1 MRPVNS
7 RFLRSFRTAIAV
19 ALAVAAI
26 VITSRTKWEA
36 VATTGVT
43 ISPATGGQAISLDGT
58 TDGGT
63 ASCTSLV
70 GPVVTEQASGDIAS
84 GTMSLTPPAGFEFC
98 QGGTASVSAVGLSTT
113 LALGSS
119 AVTRD
124 PSGSVSI
131 AVSSASTGNS
141 VGRISFAGLSVRP
154 TNRFPAT
161 GNISIG
167 GQSIPSPLAGGGFL
181 SSVPG
186 SATAIS
192 HVSGSFADGTVR
204 SSVATINLQTIDQFG
219 NVRTNDS
226 STQVTLGLVASGGSL
241 VDLGGT
247 SYSEY
252 LYCQA
257 GRTGTLSAG
266 VATWSQCVVTRSG
279 SGWRLR
285 ATSTGLP
292 TWTSSLPFT
301 TSPVAPSSLAFG
313 TASASYGYINLAN
326 VAAVPAVVGFPS
338 GGVTETGV
346 LTVVLTDRFG
356 RTATGEYAV
365 PVSAQ
370 GSQNVEGLSIDAR
383 SLADGAVTST
393 VKFVSAVGSQAS
405 SVVTGATLTK
415 DTVPPF
421 APDISKL
428 TVSNN
433 LPAVADGLVGISGA
447 VEASA
452 TVSAFGSE
460 PSSSTIALSV
470 AQADA
475 SGAFPSVSLGPNGET
490 VASGTFGVSGVYVTA
505 SDAAGNRGP
514 SSYIAVNRD
523 ANPLPQSARVWLSG
537 STYDV
542 VNASN
547 VASGSVEVSWSA
559 PPEAGELVVCLS
571 DSTRPATGTFDL
583 CASGSQ
589 SWGVST
595 STSVA
600 SNSPRTVVVTG
611 ISVQSL
617 ASGRIRV
624 QVRHTDEAGNSKGEF
639 TGVSAVKDTA
649 TTNPTA
655 TSIRVKSGS
664 ANEQDAINLASRS
677 SVYVDVGFA
686 TAPGETGLL
695 SVRLTSSGVSGTC
708 SEVSGSVP
716 VTSSIGTQT
725 NIVVGPMNASC
736 LADGVVTISA
746 QFTDSSGNVGA
757 SVIGTTGATKD
768 TVAPQPP
775 SLTAMTL
782 TNNAPGTADS
792 LVVQSSVGSAG
803 DTTEVWRDATFT
815 SLISSGP
822 ASAGLTVSLGDN
834 HETSASRTG
843 MSAVY
848 VSLIDSVGNRSSPTE
863 VVVDNLANPG
873 PLSVR
878 VQDDPA
884 LGSTQTTL
892 VVTFAVT
899 PQPGSLE
906 VSVGGTSPISF
917 PADTSGTETQVTPVS
932 TSLLS
937 SLPVSIGVRHVDVAG
952 NSVATATFSLTDAQ
966 PPAQPSAP
974 ALDAAQSVTVSGSPT
989 TSLRRPTFVGQAG
1002 AVEAGA
1008 LVTLYEGTTA
1018 IGSASS
1024 PGISGAFSVAP
1035 SVDLADGSHSV
1046 KIKATDAKGNVSVP
1060 SNVYTFVVDATNP
1073 LSGVLTLDASADPGS
1088 SSSDRITSHT
1098 SPTFSVTGASDTGV
1112 GIASVQLQRASAGSG
1127 WSFVDTGLAATAPVS
1142 GSYLLTSSALTDAE
1156 YRFQAVVTDKAGR
1169 QSTTPAVMVTVD
1181 GSAPVP
1187 GTVAMRTGSDTGASP
1202 SDAVTNVA
1210 TPAFRVT
1217 GAGDTGSGIWKVQ
1230 LRGSAVGGGTLSD
1243 VGSPVLLA
1251 TDGGYDLSTPSS
1263 LADGVYDI
1271 SAKVFDVAGNDASTP
1286 TIPIRVDT
1294 TAPVPGI
1301 LTLGDTYGVSFSD
1314 GLVSVATPQFTLT
1327 GMSDAGS
1334 GLASAQ
1340 LEVDGVISGSTVAL
1354 GNAAFYSLSAAS
1366 LTSGTYS
1373 VRARVTDIA
1382 GNSETTPAV
1391 TVKVDLLPPAPG
1403 SLEVVDANGNPAAS
1417 PVLPSRTVPLKL
1429 SAATDT
1435 FGIDSAVAQFSTDSG
1450 VTWSGGTAFVGSEP
1464 RTAMISSAPTG
1475 TFMVR
1480 GLVTDNAGLT
1490 AATNPVTVVVDLD
1503 APTVTAVTTTASGS
1517 KKAGDTVA
1525 ITVTFSEPV
1534 TSTGVSQLQLE
1545 TGSTDR
1551 DATCP
1556 TVTVSS
1562 TLTCTYT
1569 VVNGDVTAHLD
1580 YVSTGALTGTMTDA
1594 AGNPA
1599 VLTLPALGQSGL
1611 STQQTIVID
1620 TTAPTVSGV
1629 ATSVIPGTYGIGAVI
1644 PIEVGFTEPVVVDT
1658 SGGIPRLTV
1667 ATGGAGRTVNY
1678 ASGSGTATLTFRYTV
1693 TRGDSSTGLDVL
1705 GTGALALNGATVRDA
1720 AGNDAVL
1727 TLVPTGSLSA
1737 AGAVAVD
1744 TTVPTVTSVTTTAA
1758 DGPYMAGS
1766 VIPIVVTFSE
1776 PVTVTGTAQLLL
1788 ETGLVDRQVMLTSG
1802 SGTATLTFRY
1812 TVQFGDTSAD
1822 LDYVSVRA
1830 LTVTGGAISDVTGN
1844 EADYSLPIPGTL
1856 QSLAGGAA
1864 VVVDTTP
1871 PAAPT
1876 NVSLTTATDTGRSR
1890 TDGVTNV
1897 TAVSVIGTAEAGS
1910 VVTLY
1915 DNDTE
1920 IAGATGTAST
1930 GTFTIATTLATGNHA
1945 ITAKATDAAGN
1956 TGNASLI
1963 LPVTVDQVA
1972 PTVISVSS
1980 TVNPGAYRAGTTIP
1994 MYISFSEPVS
2004 VDGTP
2009 LLAMETGLVD
2019 TVASYVSGSGTSTLR
2034 FDYVVAPGDT
2044 SSHLDY
2050 VDTAALGAGTGAIAD
2065 AAGNMAT
2072 LTLPGTGTGSSL
2084 AGSVAVAIDTAAPT
2098 VIRVDAVSPNGTYY
2112 LGKTISISVTVSDPV
2127 FVSGSPYLSL
2137 SGGGGAGYA
2146 SGSGTTVLNFV
2157 YVVGRDQF
2165 TSRLDYSATGG
2176 LVIPTG
2182 SGIADSA
2189 GNPLTTTLA
2198 SPRSSGSISFNSSI
2212 SVEGRDPPG
2221 PEVPTPLPTPTRTPI
2236 PTPTVAPTVIPVQAG
2251 GPGGMFSG
2259 AIQGPVAAPGTAVIP
2274 ADATIAPATPTNPV
2288 EAGAAGTSPQATPST
2303 LFIPF
2308 DPEFAFPNTSSG
2320 SGSVNL
2326 SPNPIYGSIAGSLGA
2341 TGAGAGPPN
2350 VLSAAEVTQSY
2361 TGRPVSR
2368 FQLAGYGGQ
2377 SGLAVAAVSTGA
2389 IAVVGLKSDGG
2400 SVMMI
2405 GETGGGAPVVVG
2417 VQTSPELVASIRS
2430 RFAGADV
2437 EVIFDPAPSRLSDVQ
2452 RGSLGGGNTTP
2463 AGAPFDLQL
2472 RVVVAGRPVPVGSR
2486 DVTDVPTVTVHLPVN
2501 PNGAAVPNSGSFAWL
2516 VADYGPDGEFI
2527 GYLRPQATFNPETN
2541 SVSMALPVDQLQGTL
2556 FLPVFLTPSWVQS
2569 TRASA
2574 HIYGSPM
2581 PDAVDFGLAG
2591 PQFTVFPV
2599 VAPQVAGRIKVF
2611 NPVTEGYGWIN
2622 AADVGPAIGP

>member
-1 MRPVNS
+1 MRSVNS
-7 RFLRSFRTAIAV
+7 RFLRFLRTAIAI

-26 VITSRTKWEA
+26 VVTSRNKWEA

-43 ISPATGGQAISLDGT
+43 ISAATGGQAISLDGT

-70 GPVVTEQASGDIAS
+70 GPVITEQGSGDIAG

-98 QGGTASVSAVGLSTT
+98 QGGTASASAVGLSTT

-154 TNRFPAT
+154 TNRLPAS

-167 GQSIPSPLAGGGFL
+167 GQSIPSPLAGGGSL

-186 SATAIS
+186 SATEIS
-192 HVSGSFADGTVR
+192 HVSGSFADGKVR
-204 SSVATINLQTIDQFG
+204 SSVEMIKVQTTDQFG

-226 STQVTLGLVASGGSL
+226 STQVTLGLVASDGFL
-241 VDLGGT
+241 VDQGGT
-247 SYSEY
+247 PYSEY
-252 LYCQA
+252 LSCQA

-279 SGWRLR
+279 SAWRLQAR
-285 ATSTGLP
+285 SAGLP
-292 TWTSSLPFT
+292 TWTSTSVFT

-313 TASASYGYINLAN
+313 TASASFGYINLAN

-338 GGVTETGV
+338 GGVTEPGV

-356 RTATGEYAV
+356 RTATGAYAV

-370 GSQNVEGLSIDAR
+370 GSQMVEGLFIDAS

-393 VKFVSAVGSQAS
+393 VRFVSAVGSQS
-405 SVVTGATLTK
+405 SPVVTGSTLTK
-415 DTVPPF
+415 DTVPPV
-421 APDISKL
+421 APDLSKL
-428 TVSNN
+428 TVTNSSAAAPD
-433 LPAVADGLVGISGA
+433 LLGGLSGA
-447 VEASA
+447 VEASGLVSVFVAPPSPSTVPLA
-452 TVSAFGSE
+452 TV
-460 PSSSTIALSV
+460 L
-470 AQADA
+470 ADA
-475 SGAFPSVSLGPNGET
+475 SGAVSSVSLGLNGET
-490 VASGTFGVSGVYVTA
+490 AASGTFGVSGVYVTA
-505 SDAAGNRGP
+505 SDGAGNRGP
-514 SSYIAVNRD
+514 SSFIAVNRD
-523 ANPLPQSARVWLSG
+523 ANPMPQSARVWLSG

-542 VNASN
+542 INASN
-547 VASGSVEVSWSA
+547 FASVSVEVSWSSA
-559 PPEAGELVVCLS
+559 PEAGSLEVCLS
-571 DSTRPATGTFDL
+571 DTTRPATGTFDL

-589 SWGVST
+589 SWGVRT

-600 SNSPRTVVVTG
+600 AGSPRTVVVSG
-611 ISVQSL
+611 ISVTSL
-617 ASGRIRV
+617 TSGRIGV
-624 QVRHTDEAGNSKGEF
+624 QVRHTDEAGNTKGEF
-639 TGVSAVKDTA
+639 TGVSAVKDVA
-649 TTNPTA
+649 TSDPTA
-655 TSIRVKSGS
+655 SSIRVKSGPS
-664 ANEQDAINLASRS
+664 NRQDEINLSSQA

-686 TAPGETGLL
+686 AAPAETGML
-695 SVRLTSSGVSGTC
+695 SVLLTSSGVSGTC
-708 SEVSGSVP
+708 SEVAGSAP
-716 VTSSIGTQT
+716 VTSSLGTQT
-725 NIVVGPMNASC
+725 SIMVGPMSASC
-736 LADGVVTISA
+736 LADGTVTVSATFSDSAGNGGTLVTGSIS
-746 QFTDSSGNVGA
+746 
-757 SVIGTTGATKD
+757 ATKD
-768 TVAPQPP
+768 TLAPQPP
-775 SLTAMTL
+775 SLAAMTL
-782 TNNAPGTADS
+782 TNNAPGTVDS
-792 LVVQSSVGSAG
+792 LVVQPSVGSAG
-803 DTTEVWRDATFT
+803 DTIEVWRDATFT
-815 SLISSGP
+815 SLISSG
-822 ASAGLTVSLGDN
+822 AVTVSLGDN
-834 HETSASRTG
+834 HETLAGQTG
-843 MSAVY
+843 LSAVY
-848 VSLIDSVGNRSSPTE
+848 VSLFDSVGNRSSPTE
-863 VVVDNLANPG
+863 VVVDNVANTG

-884 LGSTQTTL
+884 LLPTQTTL
-892 VVTFAVT
+892 VFTFASKPEVGT
-899 PQPGSLE
+899 LY

-917 PADTSGTETQVTPVS
+917 TADTSGTETQVTPVS

-937 SLPVSIGVRHVDVAG
+937 SLPVSIGVRHVDLAG
-952 NSVATATFSLTDAQ
+952 NSVATSTFSLTDAQ
-966 PPAQPSAP
+966 PPAQPSAL
-974 ALDAAQSVTVSGSPT
+974 ALDAAQSVTVSGFPT
-989 TSLRRPTFVGQAG
+989 TSLRRPTFVGPAG
-1002 AVEAGA
+1002 AVEVGA

-1024 PGISGAFSVAP
+1024 SGISGAFSVAP

-1046 KIKATDAKGNVSVP
+1046 TIKATDAKGNVSVP
-1060 SNVYTFVVDATNP
+1060 STGYTFVVDATNP
-1073 LSGVLTLDASADPGS
+1073 VNGVLTLDASADLGS
-1088 SSSDRITSHT
+1088 SSSDRTTSQT
-1098 SPTFSVTGASDTGV
+1098 SPTFTVTGASDTGV

-1127 WSFVDTGLAATAPVS
+1127 WSFVDTGVAATAPVS
-1142 GSYLLTSSALTDAE
+1142 GSFLLTSSALTDAE
-1156 YRFQAVVTDKAGR
+1156 YQFQAVVTDKSGR
-1169 QSTTPAVMVTVD
+1169 QSTTAAITVTVD

-1187 GTVAMRTGSDTGASP
+1187 GTVAMWIGSDTGASP
-1202 SDAVTNVA
+1202 SDAVTSVA
-1210 TPAFRVT
+1210 TPTFRVT

-1251 TDGGYDLSTPSS
+1251 TDGGYDLPTPGT

-1286 TIPIRVDT
+1286 TILRVDT
-1294 TAPVPGI
+1294 TAPAPG
-1301 LTLGDTYGVSFSD
+1301 LLSLGDTYGVSFSD

-1327 GMSDAGS
+1327 GMSDGGA
-1334 GLASAQ
+1334 GLASAW
-1340 LEVDGVISGSTVAL
+1340 LEVDGVLSGSTVAL
-1354 GNAAFYSLSAAS
+1354 GNAASYSLSAAS
-1366 LTSGTYS
+1366 LTSGTYTI
-1373 VRARVTDIA
+1373 RARVTDIA
-1382 GNSETTPAV
+1382 GNSAPTPAV

-1403 SLEVVDANGNPAAS
+1403 SLAVVDANGNPVAS

-1435 FGIDSAVAQFSTDSG
+1435 FGIDSAVAQVSTDSG
-1450 VTWSGGTAFVGSEP
+1450 VTWSGSTAFVGSEP
-1464 RTAMISSAPTG
+1464 RTATISSAPTG

-1534 TSTGVSQLQLE
+1534 TSTGPSQLQLE

-1569 VVNGDVTAHLD
+1569 VVNGDVSAHLD
-1580 YVSTGALTGTMTDA
+1580 YVSTGALSGTMTDA

-1599 VLTLPALGQSGL
+1599 VLTLPALAQSGL

-1644 PIEVGFTEPVVVDT
+1644 PIEVGFTEPVVVNT
-1658 SGGIPRLTV
+1658 SGGIPQLTM
-1667 ATGGAGRTVNY
+1667 ATGGSGRTVNY

-1693 TRGDSSTGLDVL
+1693 TRGDSSTGLDVR
-1705 GTGALALNGATVRDA
+1705 GTGALTLNGATVRDA

-1727 TLVPTGSLSA
+1727 TLVPTGSLNA

-1744 TTVPTVTSVTTTAA
+1744 TTVPTVTSVTTAAA
-1758 DGPYMAGS
+1758 DGPYKAAS
-1766 VIPIVVTFSE
+1766 VIPVVVTFSE

-1802 SGTATLTFRY
+1802 SGTATLGFDY
-1812 TVQFGDTSAD
+1812 TVQAGDTSAD

-1844 EADYSLPIPGTL
+1844 EADYSLPDPASPA
-1856 QSLAGGAA
+1856 SLAGGAA
-1864 VVVDTTP
+1864 IMVDTTP

-1876 NVSLTTATDTGRSR
+1876 SVSLTTATDTGRSH

-1897 TAVSVIGTAEAGS
+1897 TAVSVTGTAEAAS
-1910 VVTLY
+1910 VVTLF
-1915 DNDTE
+1915 DNGTE

-1956 TGNASLI
+1956 TGDPSLI

-1980 TVNPGAYRAGTTIP
+1980 RVNPGAYRAGTSIP
-1994 MYISFSEPVS
+1994 MYISFTEPVI

-2044 SSHLDY
+2044 SSLLDY
-2050 VDTAALGAGTGAIAD
+2050 VDTAALSAGTGAIAD

-2072 LTLPGTGTGSSL
+2072 HTLPGTGTGSSL

-2127 FVSGSPYLSL
+2127 YVSGSPYLSL

-2165 TSRLDYSATGG
+2165 TSRLDYSAIGG

-2189 GNPLTTTLA
+2189 GNPLNTTLA
-2198 SPRSSGSISFNSSI
+2198 SPGSNGSLSFTSSI

-2221 PEVPTPLPTPTRTPI
+2221 PEAPTPLPTPTRTPV

-2259 AIQGPVAAPGTAVIP
+2259 PIQGPVAAPGTAVVP

-2320 SGSVNL
+2320 SGSANF
-2326 SPNPIYGSIAGSLGA
+2326 SPSPIYGSIAGSLGA
-2341 TGAGAGPPN
+2341 TGAGAGPPT

-2361 TGRPVSR
+2361 TGRPVAR
-2368 FQLAGYGGQ
+2368 FQLAGSGGQ

-2400 SVMMI
+2400 SVMMV
-2405 GETGGGAPVVVG
+2405 GETGGGSPVVVG

-2430 RFAGADV
+2430 RFTGADV

-2501 PNGAAVPNSGSFAWL
+2501 PNGAAVPDNGIFAWL

>member
-1 MRPVNS
+1 MRSVNS
-7 RFLRSFRTAIAV
+7 RFLRFFRTAIAI
-19 ALAVAAI
+19 ALAVSAI
-26 VITSRTKWEA
+26 VMTSRTKWEA

-154 TNRFPAT
+154 TNRVPAT

-167 GQSIPSPLAGGGFL
+167 GQSIPSPLAGGGSL

-186 SATAIS
+186 SATEIS

-204 SSVATINLQTIDQFG
+204 SSVATIKLQTIDQFG

-226 STQVTLGLVASGGSL
+226 STQVTLGLVASEGSL

-266 VATWSQCVVTRSG
+266 AATWSQCVVTRSG
-279 SGWRLR
+279 SAWRLQ
-285 ATSTGLP
+285 AHSAGLP
-292 TWTSSLPFT
+292 TWTSTSVFT

-313 TASASYGYINLAN
+313 TASASFGYINLAN

-338 GGVTETGV
+338 GGVTEPGV

-356 RTATGEYAV
+356 RTATGAYAV

-370 GSQNVEGLSIDAR
+370 GSQNVEGLPIDAS

-393 VKFVSAVGSQAS
+393 VKFVSAVGSQS
-405 SVVTGATLTK
+405 STVVPGAALTK
-415 DTVPPF
+415 DTVPPV
-421 APDISKL
+421 APDLSKL
-428 TVSNN
+428 TVTNISA
-433 LPAVADGLVGISGA
+433 AVPDLLGGSSGA
-447 VEASA
+447 VEASGLVSVFVTPPASSTVPLA
-452 TVSAFGSE
+452 TV
-460 PSSSTIALSV
+460 L
-470 AQADA
+470 ADA
-475 SGAFPSVSLGPNGET
+475 SGAVSSVSLGLNGET

-514 SSYIAVNRD
+514 SSFIAVNRD
-523 ANPLPQSARVWLSG
+523 ANPMPQSARVWLSG

-542 VNASN
+542 INASN
-547 VASGSVEVSWSA
+547 VASVGVEVSWSSA
-559 PPEAGELVVCLS
+559 PEAGSLEVCLS
-571 DSTRPATGTFDL
+571 DTTRPATGTFNL

-589 SWGVST
+589 SWGVRT
-595 STSVA
+595 FTSVA
-600 SNSPRTVVVTG
+600 AGSPRTVVVSG
-611 ISVQSL
+611 ISVTSL
-617 ASGRIRV
+617 TSGRIGV
-624 QVRHTDEAGNSKGEF
+624 QVRHTDEAGNTKGEF
-639 TGVSAVKDTA
+639 TGVSAVRDVA
-649 TTNPTA
+649 TSDPTA
-655 TSIRVKSGS
+655 ASIRVKSGPS
-664 ANEQDAINLASRS
+664 NDQDEINLASQA

-686 TAPGETGLL
+686 SAPAETGLL

-708 SEVSGSVP
+708 SEVSGSAP
-716 VTSSIGTQT
+716 VTSSLGTQT
-725 NIVVGPMNASC
+725 SIMVGPMSASC
-736 LADGVVTISA
+736 LADGAVTVSA
-746 QFTDSSGNVGA
+746 AFSDSAGNGGTWVTG
-757 SVIGTTGATKD
+757 SVSATKD

-775 SLTAMTL
+775 SLAAMTL
-782 TNNAPGTADS
+782 TNIAPGTADN

-803 DTTEVWRDATFT
+803 DTIEVWRDATFT
-815 SLISSGP
+815 SLISSGA

-834 HETSASRTG
+834 HETLAGQTG
-843 MSAVY
+843 LPAVY
-848 VSLIDSVGNRSSPTE
+848 VSLVDSVGNRSSPTE
-863 VVVDNLANPG
+863 VVVDNVANTG

-884 LGSTQTTL
+884 LLPTQTTL
-892 VVTFAVT
+892 VFTFASKPEVGT
-899 PQPGSLE
+899 LY

-917 PADTSGTETQVTPVS
+917 TADTSGTETQVTPVS
-932 TSLLS
+932 ISLLS
-937 SLPVSIGVRHVDVAG
+937 SLTISIGVRHVDLAG
-952 NSVATATFSLTDAQ
+952 NSVATSTFSLTDAQ
-966 PPAQPSAP
+966 PPAQPSAL
-974 ALDAAQSVTVSGSPT
+974 ALDAAQSMTVSGFPT
-989 TSLRRPTFVGQAG
+989 TSLRRPTFVGPAG
-1002 AVEAGA
+1002 AVEVGA

-1024 PGISGAFSVAP
+1024 SGISGAFSVAP

-1046 KIKATDAKGNVSVP
+1046 TIKATDAKGNVSAP
-1060 SNVYTFVVDATNP
+1060 STGYTFVVDATNP
-1073 LSGVLTLDASADPGS
+1073 LSGVLTLDASADLGF
-1088 SSSDRITSHT
+1088 SSSDRTTSQT
-1098 SPTFSVTGASDTGV
+1098 SPTFTVTGASDTGV

-1127 WSFVDTGLAATAPVS
+1127 WSFVDTGVAATAPVS
-1142 GSYLLTSSALTDAE
+1142 GSFLLTSSALTDAE

-1169 QSTTPAVMVTVD
+1169 QSTTPAITVTVD
-1181 GSAPVP
+1181 RSAPVP
-1187 GTVAMRTGSDTGASP
+1187 GTVAMWIVSDTGASR
-1202 SDAVTNVA
+1202 SDAVTSVA
-1210 TPAFRVT
+1210 TPTFRVT

-1294 TAPVPGI
+1294 TAPAPGT

-1327 GMSDAGS
+1327 GMSDGGA
-1334 GLASAQ
+1334 GLASAW
-1340 LEVDGVISGSTVAL
+1340 LEVEGVLSGSTVAL
-1354 GNAAFYSLSAAS
+1354 GNAASYSLSAAS

-1373 VRARVTDIA
+1373 IRARVTDIA
-1382 GNSETTPAV
+1382 GISAPTPAV

-1403 SLEVVDANGNPAAS
+1403 SLAVVDANGNPVAS

-1435 FGIDSAVAQFSTDSG
+1435 FGIDSAVAQVSTDSG
-1450 VTWSGGTAFVGSEP
+1450 VTWSGSTAFVGSEP
-1464 RTAMISSAPTG
+1464 RTATISSAPTG

-1534 TSTGVSQLQLE
+1534 TSTGPSHLLLE

-1569 VVNGDVTAHLD
+1569 VVNGDVSAHLD
-1580 YVSTGALTGTMTDA
+1580 YVSTGALSGTMTDA

-1629 ATSVIPGTYGIGAVI
+1629 ATSVIPGTYGIGAAI
-1644 PIEVGFTEPVVVDT
+1644 PIEVRFTEPVVVGI
-1658 SGGIPRLTV
+1658 SGGSPQLTM
-1667 ATGGAGRTVNY
+1667 ATGGSGRTVNY
-1678 ASGSGTATLTFRYTV
+1678 ASGSGTANLTFRYTV
-1693 TRGDSSTGLDVL
+1693 TRGDSSTGLDVR

-1727 TLVPTGSLSA
+1727 TLVPTGSLNA

-1758 DGPYMAGS
+1758 DGPYKAGS
-1766 VIPIVVTFSE
+1766 VIPVVVTFSE

-1788 ETGLVDRQVMLTSG
+1788 ETGLVDRQVMLTRG
-1802 SGTATLTFRY
+1802 SGTATLGFDY
-1812 TVQFGDTSAD
+1812 TVQAGDTSAD

-1844 EADYSLPIPGTL
+1844 EADYSLPDPASPA
-1856 QSLAGGAA
+1856 SLAGGAA
-1864 VVVDTTP
+1864 IMVDTTP

-1876 NVSLTTATDTGRSR
+1876 SVSLTTATDTGRSR

-1897 TAVSVIGTAEAGS
+1897 TAVSVTGTAEAAS
-1910 VVTLY
+1910 VVTFF

-1920 IAGATGTAST
+1920 IAGATGTAIT

-1956 TGNASLI
+1956 TGDPSLI

-1994 MYISFSEPVS
+1994 MYISFTEPVT

-2044 SSHLDY
+2044 SSRLDY
-2050 VDTAALGAGTGAIAD
+2050 VDTAALSAGTGAIAD

-2165 TSRLDYSATGG
+2165 TSRLDYSAIGG

-2189 GNPLTTTLA
+2189 GNPLNTTLA
-2198 SPRSSGSISFNSSI
+2198 SPGSNGSISFTSSI

-2221 PEVPTPLPTPTRTPI
+2221 PEAPTPLPTPTRTPL

-2259 AIQGPVAAPGTAVIP
+2259 PIQGPVAAPGTAVVP

-2320 SGSVNL
+2320 SGSANL
-2326 SPNPIYGSIAGSLGA
+2326 SPSPIYGSIAGSLGA
-2341 TGAGAGPPN
+2341 TGAGAGPPT

-2361 TGRPVSR
+2361 TGRPVAR
-2368 FQLAGYGGQ
+2368 FQLAGSGGQ

-2400 SVMMI
+2400 SVMMV

-2430 RFAGADV
+2430 RFTGADV

-2501 PNGAAVPNSGSFAWL
+2501 PNGAAVPDNGIFAWL
-2516 VADYGPDGEFI
+2516 VADYRPDGEFI

-2556 FLPVFLTPSWVQS
+2556 FLPVYLTPSWVQS

>member
-7 RFLRSFRTAIAV
+7 RFLRLFRIAIAI

-43 ISPATGGQAISLDGT
+43 IFPATGGQAISLDAT

-70 GPVVTEQASGDIAS
+70 GPVITEQASGDIAS

-131 AVSSASTGNS
+131 AVPSASTGNS

-154 TNRFPAT
+154 TNRVPAT

-167 GQSIPSPLAGGGFL
+167 GQSIPSPLAGGGSL

-186 SATAIS
+186 SAAAIS

-204 SSVATINLQTIDQFG
+204 SSVATIKLQTIDQFG

-226 STQVTLGLVASGGSL
+226 STQVTLGLVAPDGTL
-241 VDLGGT
+241 VDQGGT
-247 SYSEY
+247 PYSEY

-279 SGWRLR
+279 SAWRLQAR
-285 ATSTGLP
+285 SAGLP
-292 TWTSSLPFT
+292 TWTSPSAFT
-301 TSPVAPSSLAFG
+301 ASPVAPSSLAFG
-313 TASASYGYINLAN
+313 TASASFGYINLAS

-338 GGVTETGV
+338 GGVTEPGV
-346 LTVVLTDRFG
+346 LTVVLTDRLG
-356 RTATGEYAV
+356 RTATGAYAV

-370 GSQNVEGLSIDAR
+370 GSQLVEGLSIDAS

-393 VKFVSAVGSQAS
+393 VKFVSAVGSQS
-405 SVVTGATLTK
+405 SPVVTGSTLTK
-415 DTVPPF
+415 DTVPPV
-421 APDISKL
+421 APDLSKL
-428 TVSNN
+428 TVTNN
-433 LPAVADGLVGISGA
+433 TAAVPDLLGGLSGA
-447 VEASA
+447 VEASGLVSVFVAPPSPSTVPLA
-452 TVSAFGSE
+452 TV
-460 PSSSTIALSV
+460 L
-470 AQADA
+470 ADA
-475 SGAFPSVSLGPNGET
+475 YGAVSSVSLGLNGET
-490 VASGTFGVSGVYVTA
+490 AASGTFGVSGVYVTA

-523 ANPLPQSARVWLSG
+523 ANPMPQSARVWLSG

-542 VNASN
+542 INATN
-547 VASGSVEVSWSA
+547 VASVSVEVSWSSA
-559 PPEAGELVVCLS
+559 PEAGSLEVCLS
-571 DSTRPATGTFDL
+571 DTTRPATGTFDL
-583 CASGSQ
+583 CVSGSQ
-589 SWGVST
+589 SWGVRASV
-595 STSVA
+595 SVA
-600 SNSPRTVVVTG
+600 SNSPRTVVVAG
-611 ISVQSL
+611 IPVASL
-617 ASGRIRV
+617 TSGRIGV
-624 QVRHTDEAGNSKGEF
+624 QVRHTDEAGNTKGEF
-639 TGVSAVKDTA
+639 TGVSAVRDVA
-649 TTNPTA
+649 TSDPTA
-655 TSIRVKSGS
+655 TSIRVKSGPS
-664 ANEQDAINLASRS
+664 NDQDEINLASQA

-686 TAPGETGLL
+686 SAPAETGLL

-708 SEVSGSVP
+708 SEVSGSAP
-716 VTSSIGTQT
+716 VTSSLGTQT
-725 NIVVGPMNASC
+725 SIMVGPMSASC
-736 LADGVVTISA
+736 LADGTVTVSA
-746 QFTDSSGNVGA
+746 AFSDSAGNGGTWVTG
-757 SVIGTTGATKD
+757 SVSATKD

-775 SLTAMTL
+775 SLAAMTL
-782 TNNAPGTADS
+782 TNIAPGTADS

-803 DTTEVWRDATFT
+803 DTIEVWRDATFT
-815 SLISSGP
+815 SLISSGS

-834 HETSASRTG
+834 HETPAGRTG
-843 MSAVY
+843 LSAVY
-848 VSLIDSVGNRSSPTE
+848 VSLVDSVGNRSSPTE
-863 VVVDNLANPG
+863 VVVDNVANTG

-884 LGSTQTTL
+884 LLPTQTIL
-892 VVTFAVT
+892 VVTFAVP
-899 PQPGSLE
+899 PQSGTLY

-917 PADTSGTETQVTPVS
+917 TADTSGTETQVTPVS

-952 NSVATATFSLTDAQ
+952 NSVATSTFSLTDAR
-966 PPAQPSAP
+966 PPAQPSAL
-974 ALDAAQSVTVSGSPT
+974 ALDAAQSVTVSGLPT
-989 TSLRRPTFVGQAG
+989 TSLRRPTFVGPAG

-1024 PGISGAFSVAP
+1024 SGISGAFSVAP
-1035 SVDLADGSHSV
+1035 SDDLADGSHSV
-1046 KIKATDAKGNVSVP
+1046 TIKATDAKGNVSVP
-1060 SNVYTFVVDATNP
+1060 STGYTFVVDAINP
-1073 LSGVLTLDASADPGS
+1073 LSGVLTLDASADLGF
-1088 SSSDRITSHT
+1088 SSSDRTTSQT

-1127 WSFVDTGLAATAPVS
+1127 WSFVDTGVAATAPVS

-1169 QSTTPAVMVTVD
+1169 QSTTPAITVTVD

-1187 GTVAMRTGSDTGASP
+1187 ATVAMWIVSDTGASR
-1202 SDAVTNVA
+1202 SDAVTSVA
-1210 TPAFRVT
+1210 TPTFRVT

-1294 TAPVPGI
+1294 TPPAPGI
-1301 LTLGDTYGVSFSD
+1301 LSLGDTYGVSFSD
-1314 GLVSVATPQFTLT
+1314 GLVSVASPQFTLT

-1340 LEVDGVISGSTVAL
+1340 LEVDGVLSGSAVAL
-1354 GNAAFYSLSAAS
+1354 GTAASYSLSGAS

-1373 VRARVTDIA
+1373 IRARVTDIA
-1382 GNSETTPAV
+1382 GNSAPTPAV

-1403 SLEVVDANGNPAAS
+1403 SLAVVDANGNPVAS

-1435 FGIDSAVAQFSTDSG
+1435 FGIDSAVAQVSTDSG
-1450 VTWSGGTAFVGSEP
+1450 VTWSGSTAFVGSEP
-1464 RTAMISSAPTG
+1464 RTATISSAPTG

-1534 TSTGVSQLQLE
+1534 TSTGPSHLLLE
-1545 TGSTDR
+1545 TGSTDG

-1569 VVNGDVTAHLD
+1569 VVNGDVSAHLD

-1599 VLTLPALGQSGL
+1599 VLTLPALAQSGL

-1644 PIEVGFTEPVVVDT
+1644 PIEVGFTEPVVVGI
-1658 SGGIPRLTV
+1658 SGGIPQLTME
-1667 ATGGAGRTVNY
+1667 TGGSGRTVNY

-1693 TRGDSSTGLDVL
+1693 TRGDSSTGLDVR

-1758 DGPYMAGS
+1758 DGPYKAAS
-1766 VIPIVVTFSE
+1766 VIPVVVTFSE

-1788 ETGLVDRQVMLTSG
+1788 ETGLVDRQVMLTGG
-1802 SGTATLTFRY
+1802 SGTATLGFDY
-1812 TVQFGDTSAD
+1812 TVQAGDTSAE

-1844 EADYSLPIPGTL
+1844 EADYSLPDPASPA
-1856 QSLAGGAA
+1856 SLAGGAA
-1864 VVVDTTP
+1864 IMVDTTP
-1871 PAAPT
+1871 PSAPT
-1876 NVSLTTATDTGRSR
+1876 SVSLTTATDTGRSR

-1897 TAVSVIGTAEAGS
+1897 TAVSVTGTAEDAS
-1910 VVTLY
+1910 VVTLF

-1930 GTFTIATTLATGNHA
+1930 GTFTIATTLATGSHA

-1956 TGNASLI
+1956 TGDPSLI

-1994 MYISFSEPVS
+1994 IYISFTEPVT

-2044 SSHLDY
+2044 SSRLDY
-2050 VDTAALGAGTGAIAD
+2050 VDTAALSAGTGAIAD

-2084 AGSVAVAIDTAAPT
+2084 GGSVAVAIDTAAPT

-2165 TSRLDYSATGG
+2165 TSRLDYSAIGG

-2189 GNPLTTTLA
+2189 GNPLNTTLA
-2198 SPRSSGSISFNSSI
+2198 SPSSNGSISFTSSI
-2212 SVEGRDPPG
+2212 SVEGRDPPR
-2221 PEVPTPLPTPTRTPI
+2221 PEAPTPLPTPTRTPV
-2236 PTPTVAPTVIPVQAG
+2236 PTPTIAPTVIPVQAG

-2259 AIQGPVAAPGTAVIP
+2259 AIQGPVAAPGTAVVP
-2274 ADATIAPATPTNPV
+2274 ADATIAPPAPANPV
-2288 EAGAAGTSPQATPST
+2288 EPGVAGTIPQATPSK
-2303 LFIPF
+2303 LFIPS
-2308 DPEFAFPNTSSG
+2308 DPGFAFPNPSSG
-2320 SGSVNL
+2320 SGSATL
-2326 SPNPIYGSIAGSLGA
+2326 SPNPIYGSIAGSLGPS
-2341 TGAGAGPPN
+2341 GAGAGPPT
-2350 VLSAAEVTQSY
+2350 VLSALEVTQSY
-2361 TGRPVSR
+2361 TGRPVAR
-2368 FQLAGYGGQ
+2368 FQLAGSGGQ

-2400 SVMMI
+2400 SVMMV

-2430 RFAGADV
+2430 RFTGADV

-2501 PNGAAVPNSGSFAWL
+2501 PNGAAVPDNGIFAWL

-2527 GYLRPQATFNPETN
+2527 GYLRPQATFNLETN

>member
-1 MRPVNS
+1 MRSVNS
-7 RFLRSFRTAIAV
+7 RFLRFFRTAIAI

-26 VITSRTKWEA
+26 VMTSRTKWEA

-70 GPVVTEQASGDIAS
+70 GPVITEQGSGDIAT

-141 VGRISFAGLSVRP
+141 VGRVSFAGLSVRP
-154 TNRFPAT
+154 TNRLPAS

-167 GQSIPSPLAGGGFL
+167 GQSIPSPLAGGGSL

-186 SATAIS
+186 SATEIS
-192 HVSGSFADGTVR
+192 HVSGSFADGKVR
-204 SSVATINLQTIDQFG
+204 SSVETIKVQITDQFG

-226 STQVTLGLVASGGSL
+226 STQVALGLVASDGSL

-279 SGWRLR
+279 SAWRLQAR
-285 ATSTGLP
+285 SAGLP
-292 TWTSSLPFT
+292 TWTSTSVFT

-313 TASASYGYINLAN
+313 TASASFGYINLAN

-338 GGVTETGV
+338 GGVTEPGV

-356 RTATGEYAV
+356 RTATGAYAV

-370 GSQNVEGLSIDAR
+370 GSQMVEGLSIDAS

-393 VKFVSAVGSQAS
+393 VKFVSAVGSQS
-405 SVVTGATLTK
+405 SPVVTGSTLTK
-415 DTVPPF
+415 DTVPPV
-421 APDISKL
+421 APDLSKL
-428 TVSNN
+428 TVTNISV
-433 LPAVADGLVGISGA
+433 AVPELLGGSSGA
-447 VEASA
+447 VEASGLVSVFVAPPSPSTVPLA
-452 TVSAFGSE
+452 TV
-460 PSSSTIALSV
+460 L
-470 AQADA
+470 ADA
-475 SGAFPSVSLGPNGET
+475 SGAVSSVSLGPNGET

-523 ANPLPQSARVWLSG
+523 ANPMPQSARVWLSG

-542 VNASN
+542 INASN
-547 VASGSVEVSWSA
+547 VASVGVEVSWSSA
-559 PPEAGELVVCLS
+559 PEAGSLVVCLS
-571 DSTRPATGTFDL
+571 DTTRPATGTFDL

-589 SWGVST
+589 SWGVRT

-600 SNSPRTVVVTG
+600 ASSPRTVVVSG
-611 ISVQSL
+611 ISVASL
-617 ASGRIRV
+617 TSGRIGV
-624 QVRHTDEAGNSKGEF
+624 QVRHTDAAGNTKGEF
-639 TGVSAVKDTA
+639 TGVSAVRDVA
-649 TTNPTA
+649 TSDPTA
-655 TSIRVKSGS
+655 GSIRVKSGPS
-664 ANEQDAINLASRS
+664 NGQDEINLSSQA

-686 TAPGETGLL
+686 AAPAETGML
-695 SVRLTSSGVSGTC
+695 SVLLTSSGVSGTC
-708 SEVSGSVP
+708 SEVSGSAP
-716 VTSSIGTQT
+716 VTSSLGTQT
-725 NIVVGPMNASC
+725 SIMVGPMSASC
-736 LADGVVTISA
+736 LADGTVTVSATFSDSAGNGGTLVTGSIS
-746 QFTDSSGNVGA
+746 
-757 SVIGTTGATKD
+757 ATKD
-768 TVAPQPP
+768 TLAPQPP
-775 SLTAMTL
+775 SLAAMTL
-782 TNNAPGTADS
+782 TNNAPGTVDS
-792 LVVQSSVGSAG
+792 LVVQPSVGSAG
-803 DTTEVWRDATFT
+803 DTVEVWRDATFT
-815 SLISSGP
+815 SLINSG
-822 ASAGLTVSLGDN
+822 AVTVSLGDN
-834 HETSASRTG
+834 HETLAGQTG
-843 MSAVY
+843 LSAVY
-848 VSLIDSVGNRSSPTE
+848 VSLVDSVGNRSSPTE
-863 VVVDNLANPG
+863 VVVDSVANTG

-884 LGSTQTTL
+884 LLPTQTTL
-892 VVTFAVT
+892 VFTFASKPEVGT
-899 PQPGSLE
+899 LY

-917 PADTSGTETQVTPVS
+917 TADTSGTETQVTPVS

-937 SLPVSIGVRHVDVAG
+937 SLPVSIGVRHVDLAG
-952 NSVATATFSLTDAQ
+952 NSVATSTFSLTDAQ
-966 PPAQPSAP
+966 PPAQPSAL
-974 ALDAAQSVTVSGSPT
+974 ALDAAQSVTVSGFPT
-989 TSLRRPTFVGQAG
+989 TSLRRPTFVGPAG
-1002 AVEAGA
+1002 AVEVGA

-1024 PGISGAFSVAP
+1024 SGISGAFSVAP

-1046 KIKATDAKGNVSVP
+1046 TIKATDAKGNVSVP
-1060 SNVYTFVVDATNP
+1060 STGYTFVVDATNP
-1073 LSGVLTLDASADPGS
+1073 LSGVLTLDASADLGL
-1088 SSSDRITSHT
+1088 SSSDRTTSQT

-1127 WSFVDTGLAATAPVS
+1127 WSFVDTGVAATAPVS
-1142 GSYLLTSSALTDAE
+1142 GSFLLTSSALTDAE

-1169 QSTTPAVMVTVD
+1169 QSTTAAITVTVD

-1187 GTVAMRTGSDTGASP
+1187 GTVAMWMVSDTGASP
-1202 SDAVTNVA
+1202 SDAVTSVA
-1210 TPAFRVT
+1210 TPTFRVT

-1294 TAPVPGI
+1294 TAPAPG
-1301 LTLGDTYGVSFSD
+1301 LLSLGDTYGVSFSD

-1340 LEVDGVISGSTVAL
+1340 LEVDGVRSGSTVAL
-1354 GNAAFYSLSAAS
+1354 GNAASYSLSAAS

-1373 VRARVTDIA
+1373 IRARVTDIA
-1382 GNSETTPAV
+1382 GNSAPTPAV

-1403 SLEVVDANGNPAAS
+1403 SLAVVDANGNPVAS

-1435 FGIDSAVAQFSTDSG
+1435 FGIDSAVAQVSTDSG
-1450 VTWSGGTAFVGSEP
+1450 VTWSGSTAFVGSEP
-1464 RTAMISSAPTG
+1464 RTATISSAPTG

-1480 GLVTDNAGLT
+1480 GLVTDNAGLK

-1534 TSTGVSQLQLE
+1534 TSTGVSLLRLE

-1569 VVNGDVTAHLD
+1569 VVNGDVAAHLD

-1644 PIEVGFTEPVVVDT
+1644 PIEVGFTEPVVVGI
-1658 SGGIPRLTV
+1658 SGGIPQLTME
-1667 ATGGAGRTVNY
+1667 TGGSGRTVNY

-1727 TLVPTGSLSA
+1727 TLVPTGSLNA

-1758 DGPYMAGS
+1758 DGPYKAGS
-1766 VIPIVVTFSE
+1766 VIPVVVTFSE

-1788 ETGLVDRQVMLTSG
+1788 ETGLVDRQVMLTGG
-1802 SGTATLTFRY
+1802 SGTATLGFDY
-1812 TVQFGDTSAD
+1812 TVQAGDTSAD

-1844 EADYSLPIPGTL
+1844 EADYSLPDPASPA
-1856 QSLAGGAA
+1856 SLAGGAA
-1864 VVVDTTP
+1864 IMVDTTP

-1876 NVSLTTATDTGRSR
+1876 SVSLTTATDTGRSR

-1897 TAVSVIGTAEAGS
+1897 TAVSVTGTAEDAS
-1910 VVTLY
+1910 VVTLF
-1915 DNDTE
+1915 DNGTE

-1930 GTFTIATTLATGNHA
+1930 GTFTIATTLATGSHA

-1956 TGNASLI
+1956 TGDPSLI

-1994 MYISFSEPVS
+1994 MYISFTEPVT

-2044 SSHLDY
+2044 SSRLDY
-2050 VDTAALGAGTGAIAD
+2050 VDTAALSAGTGAIAD

-2165 TSRLDYSATGG
+2165 TSRLDYSAIGG

-2189 GNPLTTTLA
+2189 GNPLNTTLA
-2198 SPRSSGSISFNSSI
+2198 SPGSNGSISFTSSI

-2221 PEVPTPLPTPTRTPI
+2221 PEAPTPLPTPTRTPV

-2259 AIQGPVAAPGTAVIP
+2259 PIQGPVAAPGTAVVP

-2320 SGSVNL
+2320 SGSANL
-2326 SPNPIYGSIAGSLGA
+2326 SPSPIYGSIAGSLGA
-2341 TGAGAGPPN
+2341 TGAGAGPPT

-2361 TGRPVSR
+2361 TGRPVAR
-2368 FQLAGYGGQ
+2368 FQLAGSGGQ
-2377 SGLAVAAVSTGA
+2377 SGLAVAAVSTGE
-2389 IAVVGLKSDGG
+2389 IAVVGLTSDGG
-2400 SVMMI
+2400 SVMMV

-2430 RFAGADV
+2430 RFTGADV

-2501 PNGAAVPNSGSFAWL
+2501 PNGATVPDNGIFAWL